1 MSFRYQVEAYRLIL
15 NYSDKI
21 KKPKLHQMKNDPDV
35 INSFFQITLL
45 FLTEDKLYFP
55 MQNMKYSNKNH
66 NKLFDLNCPI
76 SSDTK

>member
-1 MSFRYQVEAYRLIL
+1 
-15 NYSDKI
+15 
-21 KKPKLHQMKNDPDV
+21 MKNDPDV